1 MQALESACP
10 LIVYNDIKS
19 PYAFVAIKPIS
30 ALEKQLNQSF
40 DWRPL
45 TLNIPSYLVSATT
58 KKGKVIK
65 SDRTPAKWNMVRY
78 AYPHARR

>member
-10 LIVYNDIKS
+10 LIVYIDIKS

-45 TLNIPSYLVSATT
+45 TLNIPRFLV
-58 KKGKVIK
+58 
-65 SDRTPAKWNMVRY
+65 
-78 AYPHARR
+78 